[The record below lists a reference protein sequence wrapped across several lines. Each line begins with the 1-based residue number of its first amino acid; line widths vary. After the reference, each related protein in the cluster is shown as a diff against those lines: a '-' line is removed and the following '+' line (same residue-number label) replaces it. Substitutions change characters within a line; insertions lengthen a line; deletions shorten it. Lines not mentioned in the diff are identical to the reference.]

1 MKCILKKPKII
12 EFNKKPESI
21 TYLYLNLGIKD
32 YNNNINFNKNKIIT
46 KSKHFYK
53 LLLYNLELYTKNYLE
68 EANKHQKIIYD
79 RNNIKVI
86 LNILDYKPINYK
98 ILFYNCDNT
107 HKYILNYTKIK
118 INNNKIYRWDN
129 NFSIKLFNI
138 FKNIN

>member
-118 INNNKIYRWDN
+118 INNNKIYGWDN